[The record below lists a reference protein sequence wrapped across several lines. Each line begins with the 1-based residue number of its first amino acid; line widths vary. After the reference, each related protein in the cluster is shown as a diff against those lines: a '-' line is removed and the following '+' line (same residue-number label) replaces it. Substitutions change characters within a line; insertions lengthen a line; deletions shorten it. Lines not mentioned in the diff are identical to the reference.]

1 MSEAFFILGSLFG
14 ALGVAAGAFG
24 AHGLRARLTPDR
36 LDTFEVAVRYQM
48 YHALALLAAAYAVE
62 RWPESSLPV
71 AAGLLFLAGI
81 VVFSG
86 SLYALVLSGERRLG
100 IITPL
105 GGLAMVAGWA
115 LLALTVLT
123 G

>member
-62 RWPESSLPV
+62 RWPESSLPSRSRM
-71 AAGLLFLAGI
+71 LLPGGMWG
-81 VVFSG
+81 VFS
-86 SLYALVLSGERRLG
+86 RQQC
-100 IITPL
+100 
-105 GGLAMVAGWA
+105 MHWC
-115 LLALTVLT
+115 
-123 G
+123 